1 MSLCVTLGEFHFRQ
15 KSNESDENLWRVPR
29 WENSYDFLKQTA
41 QPLVSSVGSS
51 LNISQNASLDPT
63 VVFKVAQIDF

>member
-29 WENSYDFLKQTA
+29 WENSCDFLKQTA

-51 LNISQNASLDPT
+51 LKSVKMQVSIQLLCSKLL
-63 VVFKVAQIDF
+63 K